1 MYEQQCNITLISFSL
16 TDGIRMSYLLKPLF
30 YLSSRYL
37 AHNGEINTLQGNK
50 NLMNAREG
58 VMSSEVFGEKLKTL
72 YPVVEEGMSDS
83 GCVDNVLEFLMMAG
97 GRSLPEVNRPIK
109 IYIPE
114 WTENLI
120 IVLLYI
126 QICWW

>member
-1 MYEQQCNITLISFSL
+1 MYEQQCNMTLISFPL

-30 YLSSRYL
+30 YFSSRYL

-109 IYIPE
+109 IYITE